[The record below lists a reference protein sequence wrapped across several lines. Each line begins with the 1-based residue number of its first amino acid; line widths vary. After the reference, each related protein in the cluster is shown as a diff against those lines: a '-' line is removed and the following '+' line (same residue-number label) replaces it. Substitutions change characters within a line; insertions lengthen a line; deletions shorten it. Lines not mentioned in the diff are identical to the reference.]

1 MITIINNTIKIN
13 KILLGGDLGKMS
25 TESHVNNIKQL
36 IENNINNA
44 FSESNVTVSNI
55 YDIYGLRSDLDD
67 SSKNLKSCKVYSLI
81 YQEYDNSSYYYT
93 FDFHYDTNKD
103 EYIYMDAGNDNWAS
117 DIWNG
122 VNDVYKYDLLL
133 SKPTDERPVIKEYKL
148 SKLGSNYLKSFGLD
162 ISDGTIVTD
171 TMLAMIGTAFQTWG
185 WEPTYHEF
193 HLLGFI
199 TREFNLDF
207 SIDSQINIK
216 LTKDASYNRLTL
228 FLVPAYVYMTSIA
241 SFINDNDLLGLLSYL
256 ARNYIDDKIIM
267 TFLTKTSDD
276 NYDNLF
282 ASPFLKFDN
291 KINLGVSR
299 INSKE
304 SKFWYNF
311 GIRNKSYL
319 YNEIKQTNYNYIP
332 ILCYCN
338 DGRAI
343 DLVSFSNYNLFI
355 GDMIDIST
363 AVKSLKIDDTKEYNN
378 YDSIVTRLK
387 IDGQP
392 VPNDFTDIMQLK
404 KVIAKQANVTSEQV
418 EILSIRE
425 GSTIIEFKISMPK
438 NKKSLVKN
446 NINKIFIKN
455 ENINFKKDLA
465 NLAGFFDIYYIN
477 LSELG
482 ESVDKIDI
490 EENKSIKIKID

>member
-13 KILLGGDLGKMS
+13 KILLGGSINDKL
-25 TESHVNNIKQL
+25 NNIKQS
-36 IENNINNA
+36 IEDNINNA
-44 FSESNVTVSNI
+44 FSKSNVIVSNI
-55 YDIYGLRSDLDD
+55 YDIWCLESDLND

-93 FDFHYDTNKD
+93 FDFDYDTNKD
-103 EYIYMDAGNDNWAS
+103 EYIYMDDGNDNWAS

-122 VNDVYKYDLLL
+122 IDNIYAYAYLPEAR
-133 SKPTDERPVIKEYKL
+133 SIERPVIKEYKL

-171 TMLAMIGTAFQTWG
+171 TMLAMIGA
-185 WEPTYHEF
+185 TYHDL
-193 HLLGFI
+193 HSLHSLGLI

-241 SFINDNDLLGLLSYL
+241 SFINDGDLLGLLSYL

-304 SKFWYNF
+304 SEFWYNL

-343 DLVSFSNYNLFI
+343 DFVSFSNYNLFI

-363 AVKSLKIDDTKEYNN
+363 VVKSLKIDDTKEYNN

-387 IDGQP
+387 IDGRP

-438 NKKSLVKN
+438 NKKLLVKN
-446 NINKIFIKN
+446 NINKIFVKN

-465 NLAGFFDIYYIN
+465 NLAGMFDIYYIN